1 MFNFF
6 KRKEKSHLNGWESE
20 LFQNIFKS
28 LGNEYSTFEKQ
39 VSEGIIETV
48 RIDKKMPDYINFRLN
63 IQILNKFEKKN
74 EKMFTLNGI
83 KILDKISREYKI
95 LNLDLGFGLIL
106 GYSVKD
112 IHNFNPDI
120 HKINVD
126 SIYKVFYNNDDF
138 DKIKSLFTNEEKD
151 KINVSEVYEVE
162 LGGKIYYHLKD
173 LEDGDFIG
181 IDNNKNIFKITHDPF
196 DIVKLNEDLENI
208 L

>member
-6 KRKEKSHLNGWESE
+6 KRKEKPHLNGWESE

-28 LGNEYSTFEKQ
+28 LGNEYSIFEKQ
-39 VSEGIIETV
+39 VSEGIIEAV
-48 RIDKKMPDYINFRLN
+48 RVDKKMPDYINFRLN
-63 IQILNKFEKKN
+63 TQILNKFEKKN
-74 EKMFTLNGI
+74 EKMFTVNGI
-83 KILDKISREYKI
+83 KIFDKISREYKI

-112 IHNFNPDI
+112 IFNFNPDI
-120 HKINVD
+120 HIINVD

-138 DKIKSLFTNEEKD
+138 DKIQSLFTNEEKD

-162 LGGKIYYHLKD
+162 LDGKIYYHLKD

-196 DIVKLNEDLENI
+196 DIIKLNESLENI